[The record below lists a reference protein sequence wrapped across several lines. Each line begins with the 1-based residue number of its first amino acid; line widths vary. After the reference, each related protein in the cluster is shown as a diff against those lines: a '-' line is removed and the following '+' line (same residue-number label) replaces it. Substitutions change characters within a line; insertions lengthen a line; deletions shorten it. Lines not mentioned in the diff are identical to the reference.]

1 MTIDSGILLKNQAS
15 CNFMLNYYITI
26 LFQQLK
32 KTLNQFLNLLGQK
45 KISKFACPFCL
56 SYWMDQSS
64 LEVLSLDVLINKNYL
79 KNKFLARS

>member
-45 KISKFACPFCL
+45 KISKFACPF
-56 SYWMDQSS
+56 WMDQSS